1 MPAAKRPSGLTTVP
15 TSVPVPAAPPVP
27 LPAPVAP
34 AGPARTGPTAP
45 VRRDRDQWLTLPGC
59 RKVLMVVHTE
69 VYGQRLRDLLPLLA
83 GDLRVQ
89 VAFTIAPHAFN
100 DGAARSL
107 PDLGATLVPW
117 EEAVRTPFDL
127 AVAAGSQGVEQL
139 RAPLLRMP
147 HGIGHMKLSRTADA
161 HRGAPRTV
169 GGLGAS
175 YLMWDGRVV
184 PRAYALS
191 HREDLVAL
199 ERWCPQALPIAEVV
213 GDASHDRITACLP
226 SRDHYRAALGLR
238 PGQKLVLV
246 SSTWGLGSSFN
257 RLEALLPR
265 LLTELPGDEFRIA
278 LLVHPNVWSGH
289 GRWQVRAWLDA
300 FRRRGVAVIPP
311 EDDWRPTLIAAD
323 FLIGDHGSVTLYGTL
338 AGLPILLA
346 RFPEADVNPMSPG
359 AELARIA
366 PMLSPAHPLTE
377 QLAYAAAE
385 YAVEEH
391 RRVAARISSE
401 PGRFNQRMRRLL
413 YRMLGLGQPAHAP
426 VTDPLPLPAPLH
438 WRTGSDGAEVSA

>member
-1 MPAAKRPSGLTTVP
+1 
-15 TSVPVPAAPPVP
+15 
-27 LPAPVAP
+27 
-34 AGPARTGPTAP
+34 
-45 VRRDRDQWLTLPGC
+45 
-59 RKVLMVVHTE
+59 MVVHTE

-89 VAFTIAPHAFN
+89 VSFTIAPHAFN
-100 DGAARSL
+100 NGAAHSL
-107 PDLGATLVPW
+107 PDLGATVVPW

-147 HGIGHMKLSRTADA
+147 HGIGHMKLSRPAD
-161 HRGAPRTV
+161 GPQDAPRTV

-175 YLMWDGRVV
+175 YLMWDGKVV
-184 PRAYALS
+184 PRAFALA
-191 HREDLVAL
+191 HHEDLVAL

-213 GDASHDRITACLP
+213 GDASHDRITAGLP
-226 SRDHYRAALGLR
+226 SRERYRAALGLR

-265 LLTELPGDEFRIA
+265 LLAELPADEFRIA

-289 GRWQVRAWLDA
+289 GRWQVLAWLDA
-300 FRRRGVAVIPP
+300 FRRRGMTVVPP
-311 EDDWRPTLIAAD
+311 EEDWRSTLIAAD
-323 FLIGDHGSVTLYGTL
+323 FLIGDHGSVTLYATL
-338 AGLPILLA
+338 AGLPIILA

-366 PMLSPAHPLTE
+366 PALSPTHPLTE

-385 YAVEEH
+385 YAAQEH

-401 PGRFNQRMRRLL
+401 PGRFDRRMRRLL
-413 YRMLGLGQPAHAP
+413 YRMLGLGEPAHAP
-426 VTDPLPLPAPLH
+426 ATAPLPLPTPL
-438 WRTGSDGAEVSA
+438 RQRAGADESEATA